1 MLAVAAQIDT
11 KSPFGTYPAGDLDR
25 LAWRLIDG
33 GGFRARLRHRAGRL
47 IGRMFPGPY
56 DAEVDGLK
64 FRLYPGENYDDRK
77 ILARARLPEQAEHA
91 LIGDLL
97 KPGAVFVDIGANVGT
112 YALYAARRGARVL
125 AIEAAPATA
134 EKLAFNIAANA
145 GGANGVGADGQG
157 VIKVAH
163 TAVGAQSG
171 TLTLWSSATNVGFAT
186 LAGEF
191 ADGQAGIW
199 TAEEVA
205 VKPLADVLAQ
215 ADIIR
220 ADVMKIDVEGF
231 EDRVLMPYL
240 EATPRAQW
248 PRAVLMET
256 NCSEAWERDPRDSLR
271 AHGYEVAGET
281 DDNVLLVDTAA
292 DAS

>member
-1 MLAVAAQIDT
+1 MAAQIDT
-11 KSPFGTYPAGDLDR
+11 LSPFGTYPAGGVDR

-33 GGFRARLRHRAGRL
+33 GGFRATLRHRAGRL

-77 ILARARLPEQAEHA
+77 ILARARLPEQNEHA

-97 KPGAVFVDIGANVGT
+97 RPGAIFVDIGANVGT
-112 YALYAARRGARVL
+112 YALFAARRGARVL

-134 EKLAFNIAANA
+134 EKLAFNIAANEAA
-145 GGANGVGADGQG
+145 GPAGR
-157 VIKVAH
+157 IHVAH
-163 TAVGAQSG
+163 TAVGEEPG
-171 TLTLWSSATNVGFAT
+171 MLTLWSSATNCGFAT

-199 TAEEVA
+199 TAEEVP
-205 VKPLADVLAQ
+205 VRPLADVLIEAGI
-215 ADIIR
+215 DR
-220 ADVMKIDVEGF
+220 PDVMKIDVEGF

-240 EATPRAQW
+240 EATPRGQW

-256 NCSEAWERDPRDSLR
+256 NCSAAWKRDPRETLT
-271 AHGYEVAGET
+271 AHGFAVEGRT
-281 DDNVLLVDTAA
+281 DDNVLLVDRES
-292 DAS
+292 DAT